1 MNEEFNSSEVAV
13 VMLKD
18 FDKLF
23 QKHEVHE
30 VVTWLK
36 GRQKDRK
43 TERQIDRQMNPV
55 IFSFSRILMI

>member
-23 QKHEVHE
+23 QKREVHE

-36 GRQKDRK
+36 GR
-43 TERQIDRQMNPV
+43 
-55 IFSFSRILMI
+55 